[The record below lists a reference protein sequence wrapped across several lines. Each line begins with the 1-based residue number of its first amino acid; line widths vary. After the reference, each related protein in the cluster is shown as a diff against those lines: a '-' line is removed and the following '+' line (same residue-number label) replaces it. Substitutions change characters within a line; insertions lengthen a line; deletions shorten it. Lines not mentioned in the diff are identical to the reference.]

1 MQSKKHSLI
10 ESVSNVLIGYL
21 VALFSQLLIF
31 PFFDIDV
38 SLSDN
43 VLIGLWFTLIS
54 IVRSYTLRRFF
65 NRKQRSNPIGDM
77 R

>member
-10 ESVSNVLIGYL
+10 ESVSNVLIGYF
-21 VALFSQLLIF
+21 VALFSQMLIF
-31 PFFDIDV
+31 PFFGIDV

-65 NRKQRSNPIGDM
+65 NRKLYNNPIGDM

>member
-21 VALFSQLLIF
+21 VVLFSQLLIF
-31 PFFDIDV
+31 PFFGIDV

-43 VLIGLWFTLIS
+43 LLIGLWFTLIS

-65 NRKQRSNPIGDM
+65 NRKQCSNPIGDM